1 MQMRFGKPVLVGIA
15 LFLVI
20 ASVSGMSSGPAVPP
34 VSAPAKDSP
43 KEYDVKSQ
51 MKFIASAWRK
61 GGFDT
66 ALMVDF
72 SLANHGDL
80 DVKDVEITCTLE
92 GSSGTK
98 HGQTVRTVY
107 AIVKA
112 KSSQEFPNFNMG
124 QMHTETKGVRCEITD
139 VAFVE

>member
-1 MQMRFGKPVLVGIA
+1 MQIKFRKAVLVGVG

-20 ASVSGMSSGPAVPP
+20 ALVAGMSSGTAVPP
-34 VSAPAKDSP
+34 VSAPAQ
-43 KEYDVKSQ
+43 EHDVKTQ
-51 MKFIASAWRK
+51 IKFIASAWRK

-72 SLANHGDL
+72 SLANHSDL

-124 QMHTETKGVRCEITD
+124 QMHSETKGVRCEITD